1 MHLKTFSSHIQYD
14 ENIQLFSEMKT
25 RKIIIHHSEI
35 TEEQLKDVKSELMS
49 KGVTT
54 TIIKTSKCCNQFV
67 L

>member
-25 RKIIIHHSEI
+25 RKIIVHHSEI
-35 TEEQLKDVKSELMS
+35 TDEQLKEVKEQLMN

-54 TIIKTSKCCNQFV
+54 PIIRTSKCCNQFV